1 MTIHRLV
8 LLQEFLSTVD
18 MRDVINNID
27 DGQNG
32 QEKKEKHQKKSLPGM
47 GIEPMLT
54 IVNWILS
61 PTP

>member
-1 MTIHRLV
+1 MNIALNIV
-8 LLQEFLSTVD
+8 LMSGDKKYLDT
-18 MRDVINNID
+18 NNI
-27 DGQNG
+27 
-32 QEKKEKHQKKSLPGM
+32 KKHSFCILYKLTKKDLPGM

>member
-1 MTIHRLV
+1 MKRTLNIVLV
-8 LLQEFLSTVD
+8 PEEKDYLD
-18 MRDVINNID
+18 INNM
-27 DGQNG
+27 
-32 QEKKEKHQKKSLPGM
+32 EKNSFCILYKITKKDLPGM